1 MAKVVKKAP
10 TDLNLHPLIINRW
23 SPRALDVD
31 DAISNDDL
39 HAILEAARL
48 APSAFNEQPWR
59 FIFGKRGEETFNQ
72 ILAGLGEFNQMWAK
86 NASAL
91 LLVTGVKQRSN
102 GDAHP
107 SYQYDLGLAVSQG
120 TFEAHH
126 RGYITHQ
133 MTGFSHDAMCKTFDL
148 TTTDSQEY
156 STVTG
161 MPNYSEDVVI
171 YGAAWRMISFLDP
184 SRLGPLS
191 AEADVLDNQRG
202 ARSGENAARFLFNI
216 YNTRLNEVAENQ
228 RRQFPIR
235 SHYQR

>member
-10 TDLNLHPLIINRW
+10 TDLNLHPLITNRW
-23 SPRALDVD
+23 SPRALDID
-31 DAISNDDL
+31 DAISNDDM

-59 FIFGKRGEETFNQ
+59 FIFGKRGQETFDQ
-72 ILAGLGEFNQMWAK
+72 ILSGLGEFNQMWAK

-148 TTTDSQEY
+148 TTTEP
-156 STVTG
+156 V
-161 MPNYSEDVVI
+161 VVI
-171 YGAAWRMISFLDP
+171 AIGKQADVDILPEAIAEREKSAP
-184 SRLGPLS
+184 SRKALS
-191 AEADVLDNQRG
+191 DLILKG
-202 ARSGENAARFLFNI
+202 SL
-216 YNTRLNEVAENQ
+216 
-228 RRQFPIR
+228 
-235 SHYQR
+235 

>member
-10 TDLNLHPLIINRW
+10 TNLNLHPLITNRW
-23 SPRALDVD
+23 SPRALDID
-31 DAISNDDL
+31 DAISNDDM

-59 FIFGKRGEETFNQ
+59 FIFGKRGEGTFEE
-72 ILAGLGEFNQMWAK
+72 ILNGLGEFNQKWAK

-133 MTGFSHDAMCKTFDL
+133 MTGFNHDVMCKTFDL
-148 TTTDSQEY
+148 TT
-156 STVTG
+156 
-161 MPNYSEDVVI
+161 SEPVVVI
-171 YGAAWRMISFLDP
+171 AIGKQADADILPEAMAEREKMAP
-184 SRLGPLS
+184 SRKPLTELILKGS
-191 AEADVLDNQRG
+191 L
-202 ARSGENAARFLFNI
+202 
-216 YNTRLNEVAENQ
+216 
-228 RRQFPIR
+228 
-235 SHYQR
+235 